1 MAEKLQFYLLDLT
14 YKVNSNRAEIYIFG
28 KTLDNQKVIL
38 IDPHFKPYFYVIP
51 KKSPDDVIRK
61 LEKLELE
68 KRGIKV
74 HVTQTKVVKK
84 QYKGRDIEAIKVYA
98 NLPMAVPALA
108 NEAKQWDIVS
118 SCHEYDILFTRRYLI
133 DKELYPMKLF
143 EAEAEERQHTSKIR
157 TYTISSISEIGG
169 GYLGKQNILAFDLE
183 TYHTGGKIDPIKNPI
198 IMISFY
204 SQNFKKVLTYKKFK
218 TKLDYIEFV
227 DNEAHLLKR
236 FKEIIKERNPD
247 IITGYNSDGF
257 DFPYLKER
265 AKKYKIKLDIGLDS
279 TEMRSGKGRRPK
291 AQINGIIHIDIF
303 TFIKKNIGQ
312 SLKTDSYKLD
322 NVSEEILGEKKID
335 ADISK
340 LAQAWDSGKGLN
352 LYAKYNLH
360 DSILTYKL
368 CERFLPNILEFTKML
383 GVTAFDVIRM
393 SLSQIVESYL
403 LRQAPK
409 FNIIAPNKPDY
420 DMIKKR
426 RIETYPGAFVYEPRP
441 GLYNDIIIFD
451 FRSLYPTIIS
461 SHNIG
466 PSTLNCSCCE
476 DDAENVPS
484 GDGEKGKYWFCKKR
498 KSFIGTIIDDI
509 ITRRMRIKEIINK
522 DKKQKD
528 FGQKAKTALMLLDA
542 RQYSL
547 KIMANSFYGYL
558 GFFGARWYSIE
569 CARSVTAYGRYYITK
584 VIDMAK
590 ETGFNVIYSDTD
602 SIFLTLD
609 SKTRKDAEVF
619 AAKVNSKLPG
629 IMELELEGMFPAGI
643 FVSAKMGVSGAKKK
657 YAMLSEE
664 GEIKIKGFETIRSNW
679 SQIAKEVQEEVLN
692 IILKEKDKEKA
703 FNYAREVMKNLAARK
718 IPLKKVIMHTQLTK
732 EIEEYESI
740 GPHVAIAKKMR
751 AKGMEIVPGMRIEYI
766 ICKGKGK
773 IRDKARLP
781 AECKEG
787 EYDEEYYL
795 NHQLIPAIDK
805 IFEVLGYSKEQI
817 SSGGKQK
824 DLKAFFG

>member
-1 MAEKLQFYLLDLT
+1 MAEKIQFYLLDLT
-14 YKVNSNRAEIYIFG
+14 YKVSGKRAEICIFG
-28 KTLDNQKVIL
+28 KTPDNKKVIL
-38 IDPHFKPYFYVIP
+38 IDSHFRPYFYVIP
-51 KKSPDDVIRK
+51 KTSPDAVIRK
-61 LEKLELE
+61 LEQLKVE
-68 KRGIKV
+68 KKGIKA
-74 HVTQTKVVKK
+74 HVTQTEVLKK
-84 QYKGRDIEAIKVYA
+84 HYKGREVEAVRVYA

-118 SCHEYDILFTRRYLI
+118 SCHEYDILFTKRYLI
-133 DKELYPMKLF
+133 DKGLFPMKLY
-143 EAEAEERQHTSKIR
+143 ETDAEETQHTFKTR
-157 TYTISSISEIGG
+157 TYTISSISEIEGF
-169 GYLGKQNILAFDLE
+169 YLGKQSILAFDIE
-183 TYHTGGKIDPIKNPI
+183 TYHTGGKIDPIKNPA

-204 SQNFKKVLTYKKFK
+204 SKSFRKVLTYKRFK

-227 DNEAHLLKR
+227 DDEAHLLKR
-236 FKEIIKERNPD
+236 FKEIIKECNPD

-257 DFPYLKER
+257 DFPYLRER
-265 AKKYKIKLDIGLDS
+265 AKKYKIKLDLGLDS
-279 TEMRSGKGRRPK
+279 TEVRFGKGRYPK
-291 AQINGIIHIDIF
+291 AQINGLIHMDIF
-303 TFIKKNIGQ
+303 RFIKINIGQ

-322 NVSEEILGEKKID
+322 LVSKEILGESKTD

-340 LAQAWDSGKGLN
+340 LAEAWDSGKGLN
-352 LYAKYNLH
+352 LYAEYNLR
-360 DSILTYKL
+360 DSMLTYKL

-393 SLSQIVESYL
+393 SFSQIVESYL

-409 FNIIAPNKPDY
+409 FNIIAPNKPNHEE
-420 DMIKKR
+420 IKER
-426 RIETYPGAFVYEPRP
+426 RMETYPGAFVYEPRP

-476 DDAENVPS
+476 DDAERVPAEK
-484 GDGEKGKYWFCKKR
+484 GEKSKYWFCKKR
-498 KSFIGTIIDDI
+498 ESFVATIIDDI
-509 ITRRMRIKEIINK
+509 ITRRMRIKEII
-522 DKKQKD
+522 KKEKNQKR
-528 FGQKAKTALMLLDA
+528 FGQKEKTALMLLDA

-569 CARSVTAYGRYYITK
+569 CARSVTAYGRYYITE
-584 VIDMAK
+584 VIDLAK

-609 SKTRKDAEVF
+609 SKTRKDAEEF

-643 FVSAKMGVSGAKKK
+643 FVSAKMGAHGAKKK

-679 SQIAKEVQEEVLN
+679 SQIAKEVQKEVLN
-692 IILKEKDKEKA
+692 IILKERDKEKA
-703 FNYAREVMKNLAARK
+703 FNYAMKVMKNLAARK
-718 IPLKKVIMHTQLTK
+718 IPLEKVIMHTQLTK
-732 EIEEYESI
+732 DIDEYESI

-773 IRDKARLP
+773 IRDKAKLP

-787 EYDEEYYL
+787 EYDEDYYI

-817 SSGGKQK
+817 SNGGKQK
-824 DLKAFFG
+824 DLKSFFR

>member
-1 MAEKLQFYLLDLT
+1 MAEKIRFYLLDLT
-14 YKVNSNRAEIYIFG
+14 YKVSGNRAEICIFG
-28 KTLDNQKVIL
+28 KTPDNKKVIL
-38 IDPHFKPYFYVIP
+38 IDPHFRPYFYVIP
-51 KKSPDDVIRK
+51 KKSPDAVIRK
-61 LEKLELE
+61 LEKLKVE
-68 KRGIKV
+68 KKGIKA
-74 HVTQTKVVKK
+74 HVTQTKIVKK
-84 QYKGRDIEAIKVYA
+84 HYKGREVEAVRVYA

-118 SCHEYDILFTRRYLI
+118 SCHEYDILFTKRYLI
-133 DKELYPMKLF
+133 DKELFPMKF
-143 EAEAEERQHTSKIR
+143 YEAEAEETQHIFKAR
-157 TYTISSISEIGG
+157 TYTISSISEIEGF
-169 GYLGKQNILAFDLE
+169 YLGKQSILAFDIE

-204 SQNFKKVLTYKKFK
+204 SKNFKKVLTYKKFK

-227 DNEAHLLKR
+227 DDEAHLLKR
-236 FKEIIKERNPD
+236 SKEIIKECNPD

-257 DFPYLKER
+257 DFPYLRER
-265 AKKYKIKLDIGLDS
+265 AKKYKIKLDLGLDS
-279 TEMRSGKGRRPK
+279 TEMKFGKGRYPK
-291 AQINGIIHIDIF
+291 AQINGLIHMDIF
-303 TFIKKNIGQ
+303 RFIKINIGQ

-322 NVSEEILGEKKID
+322 LVSKEILGESKTD

-340 LAQAWDSGKGLN
+340 LAEAWDSGKGLN
-352 LYAKYNLH
+352 LYAEYNLR
-360 DSILTYKL
+360 DSMLTYKL

-383 GVTAFDVIRM
+383 GATAFDVIRM
-393 SLSQIVESYL
+393 SFSNIVESYL

-409 FNIIAPNKPDY
+409 FNIIAPNKPDHNE
-420 DMIKKR
+420 IKER

-476 DDAENVPS
+476 DDAERVPAENE
-484 GDGEKGKYWFCKKR
+484 EKSKYWFCKKR
-498 KSFIGTIIDDI
+498 KSFIATIIDDI
-509 ITRRMRIKEIINK
+509 ITRRMRIKEII
-522 DKKQKD
+522 KKEKNQKR
-528 FGQKAKTALMLLDA
+528 FGQKEKTALMLLDA

-584 VIDMAK
+584 VISMAK

-609 SKTRKDAEVF
+609 SKTRKDAEEF

-643 FVSAKMGVSGAKKK
+643 FVSAKMGAHGAKKK

-703 FNYAREVMKNLAARK
+703 FNYAMEVVKNLAARK
-718 IPLKKVIMHTQLTK
+718 IPLEKVIMHTQLTK
-732 EIEEYESI
+732 DIDEYESI

-773 IRDKARLP
+773 IRDKAKLP

-787 EYDEEYYL
+787 EYDEDYYI
-795 NHQLIPAIDK
+795 NHQLIPAIEK

-817 SSGGKQK
+817 SNGGKQK
-824 DLKAFFG
+824 NLKAFFS